1 MKDLGMYKTVKQETY
16 HCHFDPDNGRAL
28 ALGPLP
34 AMDRAYDI
42 EAQTEDEALGK
53 LAEQMGKGVMLGPA

>member
-34 AMDRAYDI
+34 ATDKAYDL
-42 EAQTEDEALGK
+42 EAQTEDEALDK
-53 LAEQMGKGVMLGPA
+53 LAEQMGKGVLLEPT